1 VRKVKA
7 ADWATGFFGAA
18 LVGLLFAPW
27 FTSFASH
34 SGIVLSKGGWTAYAP
49 LAALLPRSF
58 NAWQSMAVIAIV
70 LLIVGLAGIW
80 VLVATATQATPAVP
94 IASTAFA
101 IFGGLIASVL
111 IAVRLIWPPDLGPGP
126 TTRSSGAWLALD
138 AAIGL
143 TLAALVSMRDER
155 RTAPAPV
162 PITALPGQA

>member
-7 ADWATGFFGAA
+7 ADWATGVFGAA

-27 FTSFASH
+27 FTSFAPH

-49 LAALLPRSF
+49 VAGLLAGSY
-58 NAWQSMAVIAIV
+58 NAWEALTVIDIV
-70 LLIVGLAGIW
+70 LLIAGLAGIW

-101 IFGGLIASVL
+101 IFGGLISSVL

-126 TTRSSGAWLALD
+126 TARGSGAWLALD

-155 RTAPAPV
+155 RSAPAPV
-162 PITALPGQA
+162 PITTLPGEA